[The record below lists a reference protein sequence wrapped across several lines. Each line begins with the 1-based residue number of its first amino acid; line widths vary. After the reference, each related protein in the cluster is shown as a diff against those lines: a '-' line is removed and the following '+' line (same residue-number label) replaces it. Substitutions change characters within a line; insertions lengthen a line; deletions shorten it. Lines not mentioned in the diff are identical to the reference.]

1 MQEHGYASHVCN
13 SRGEEEALQI
23 SPPLVSPSLYQCANF
38 IVFFFFVT
46 LHSPIIRYRDHIG
59 GGCWVHQFVELSA
72 INPCTTESSRHAAT
86 VHRISVKRS
95 RPAMFHQIRR
105 VFSILAFSILSLMVQ
120 HPQEAILRAE
130 IHLALCDTCICAC
143 APIWQPQPL
152 GSPPA
157 LLQAYPGDL
166 ITSQNTLTDAYLVIP
181 SEPPSSL
188 LLPNHHERFG

>member
-1 MQEHGYASHVCN
+1 MQLQGRRQR
-13 SRGEEEALQI
+13 RG
-23 SPPLVSPSLYQCANF
+23 SPPDLASPSFSLPLPTLL
-38 IVFFFFVT
+38 VFFFIT
-46 LHSPIIRYRDHIG
+46 LRSPIIRYRDHIG
-59 GGCWVHQFVELSA
+59 GGCWVRRFVELSA
-72 INPCTTESSRHAAT
+72 IIPCTTESSRYAAT

-105 VFSILAFSILSLMVQ
+105 IFLILAFSILLLMVQ

-130 IHLALCDTCICAC
+130 IHLALCDTCTCAC

-166 ITSQNTLTDAYLVIP
+166 ITSQNTLADAYLVLP

-188 LLPNHHERFG
+188 LLPNYHERFG